1 LLFQQIRRFALQQAI
16 RITDYTGKIGLQVLA
31 VSMAAG
37 DDVSIIGHLCSN
49 KATASMALE

>member
-1 LLFQQIRRFALQQAI
+1 VSVAFPTNQAI
-16 RITDYTGKIGLQVLA
+16 RITDGTGKIGLQVPL

-37 DDVSIIGHLCSN
+37 DDASIIGHVCSN